1 VSHRSGVREIIYMFD
16 KDLKVSERERLA
28 SIVDSSEDAI
38 LSKTMEG
45 IITSWNSGAEELY
58 GYKADEVIGKH
69 VSILIPY
76 DQLDEIPQL
85 MRRLANGEV
94 IGHYETLR
102 KRKNGSLIDVALTI
116 SPMRDEK
123 GNIVGASAVAR
134 NITLEKRLRAE
145 RQFLGLIVE
154 GSDDAIYSKDL
165 NGIVLSW
172 NPGAEKIFGYT
183 PEEIIGKPV
192 AMLTAPGNENQ
203 VPEILSQ
210 LKAGNRIEHFETQ
223 RKRKDGTLIHV
234 SLTISPVKDDSGNII
249 AASSIA
255 KDITKQKQAAM
266 VIQAQLQEK
275 QILLQEIHHRVKNNL
290 QLVAS
295 LLELRSRGLDNQAA
309 KAAFADSIGRIRSM
323 AMLHEKMYGSNIV
336 GSVNFGE
343 YIRSLFEPLAEAF
356 NKDLPINF
364 VVDSDHFM
372 LDLNRAIPLGLILNE
387 LLTNSVKHAFSSS
400 KPPEIRVK
408 IRTNMDKV
416 AMIVAD
422 NGTGLPPDV
431 DLFKS
436 HSFGFKIVRLLI
448 EQIDGQIE
456 VQNSN
461 GTVYQ
466 ITLPYEVEK
475 NVT

>member
-1 VSHRSGVREIIYMFD
+1 MID
-16 KDLKVSERERLA
+16 KNVKVSERERLA

-45 IITSWNSGAEELY
+45 IITSWNSGAEALY
-58 GYKADEVIGKH
+58 GYTAEEVLGKH
-69 VSILIPY
+69 VSILTPE

-85 MRRLANGEV
+85 MSRLAKGEV

-123 GNIVGASAVAR
+123 GIIVGASAVAR

-183 PEEIIGKPV
+183 PQEIIGKPV
-192 AMLTAPGNENQ
+192 ALLTAPGNENQ

-255 KDITKQKQAAM
+255 KDITKQKQAAR
-266 VIQAQLQEK
+266 VIEAQLQEK
-275 QILLQEIHHRVKNNL
+275 KVLLQEIHHRVKNNL

-295 LLELRSRGLDNQAA
+295 LLELRSRGMENLAA
-309 KAAFADSIGRIRSM
+309 KAAFNDSIGRIRSM
-323 AMLHEKMYGSNIV
+323 AILHEKMYGSNIV
-336 GSVNFGE
+336 GNVNFGE
-343 YIRSLFEPLAEAF
+343 YIKSLFEPLAEAF

-400 KPPEIRVK
+400 KPPEIMVK

-416 AMIVAD
+416 AMVVAD
-422 NGTGLPPDV
+422 NGTGLPADV

-436 HSFGFKIVRLLI
+436 DSFGFKIVRLLI
-448 EQIDGQIE
+448 EQIDGQIK

-461 GTVYQ
+461 GTVYE
-466 ITLPYEVEK
+466 ITLPYEVGE
-475 NVT
+475 

>member
-1 VSHRSGVREIIYMFD
+1 MID
-16 KDLKVSERERLA
+16 KNLKVSELERLA

-45 IITSWNSGAEELY
+45 IITSWNSGAETLY
-58 GYKADEVIGKH
+58 GYTADEVLGKH
-69 VSILIPY
+69 VSILTPD
-76 DQLDEIPQL
+76 DQPDEIPQI
-85 MRRLANGEV
+85 MRRLAKGEV

-116 SPMRDEK
+116 SPMRDAK

-145 RQFLGLIVE
+145 RQFLALIVE

-172 NPGAEKIFGYT
+172 NPGAQKIFGYT

-192 AMLTAPGNENQ
+192 SMLTAPGNEKQ

-266 VIQAQLQEK
+266 VIQSQLQEK

-295 LLELRSRGLDNQAA
+295 LLELRSRGMDNQAA
-309 KAAFADSIGRIRSM
+309 KAAFNDSIGRIRSM

-336 GSVNFGE
+336 GTVNFGE
-343 YIRSLFEPLAEAF
+343 YIKSLFAPLAEAF

-400 KPPEIRVK
+400 QPPEIMVK

-416 AMIVAD
+416 AMTVAD

-436 HSFGFKIVRLLI
+436 ESFGFKIVRLLI
-448 EQIDGQIE
+448 EQVDGQIK
-456 VQNSN
+456 VQKAN
-461 GTVYQ
+461 GTVFE
-466 ITLPYEVEK
+466 ITLPYEVK
-475 NVT
+475 NNVS

>member
-1 VSHRSGVREIIYMFD
+1 MFD
-16 KDLKVSERERLA
+16 KDLNVSERERLA

-45 IITSWNSGAEELY
+45 IITSWNSGAEALY

-69 VSILIPY
+69 VSILTP
-76 DQLDEIPQL
+76 DEQLDEIPQL

-102 KRKNGSLIDVALTI
+102 KRKNGSLIHVALTL

-123 GNIVGASAVAR
+123 GIIVGASAVAR

-203 VPEILSQ
+203 VPEILRQ

-234 SLTISPVKDDSGNII
+234 SLTISPVKDDAGNII

-295 LLELRSRGLDNQAA
+295 LLELRSRGLENQAA

-323 AMLHEKMYGSNIV
+323 AMLHEKMYGSDIV

-343 YIRSLFEPLAEAF
+343 YIKSLFEPLAEAF

-431 DLFKS
+431 DLFNS
-436 HSFGFKIVRLLI
+436 DSFGFKIVRLLI
-448 EQIDGQIE
+448 EQIEGQIK

-461 GTVYQ
+461 GTVYE

>member
-1 VSHRSGVREIIYMFD
+1 MIKKV
-16 KDLKVSERERLA
+16 LKVSERERLA

-38 LSKTMEG
+38 LSKTMDG
-45 IITSWNSGAEELY
+45 IITSWNSGAEALY
-58 GYKADEVIGKH
+58 GYTADEVIGKH
-69 VSILIPY
+69 VSVLTPD
-76 DQLDEIPQL
+76 DQPDEIPQI

-102 KRKNGSLIDVALTI
+102 KRKSGSLIDVALTI
-116 SPMRDEK
+116 SPIRDEK

-145 RQFLGLIVE
+145 RQFLALIVE

-165 NGIVLSW
+165 KGIVLSW

-183 PEEIIGKPV
+183 PDEIIGKPV

-266 VIQAQLQEK
+266 VIQSQLQEK

-295 LLELRSRGLDNQAA
+295 LLELRSRGMENRAER
-309 KAAFADSIGRIRSM
+309 AAFNDSIARIRSM
-323 AMLHEKMYGSNIV
+323 ALLHEKMYGSNLV
-336 GSVNFGE
+336 GNVNFGE
-343 YIRSLFEPLAEAF
+343 YVKSLFEPLAETF
-356 NKDLPINF
+356 TKDMSIDF

-372 LDLNRAIPLGLILNE
+372 IDLNRAIPLGLILNE
-387 LLTNSVKHAFSSS
+387 LLTNSLKHAFRSSES
-400 KPPEIRVK
+400 PQILVK

-416 AMIVAD
+416 SMVVAD
-422 NGTGLPPDV
+422 NGVGLPADM

-436 HSFGFKIVRLLI
+436 ESFGFKIVRLLT
-448 EQIDGQIE
+448 EQIEGEIK
-456 VQNSN
+456 VHSAN
-461 GTVYQ
+461 GTVFE
-466 ITLPYEVEK
+466 ISLPFEGGE
-475 NVT
+475 

>member
-1 VSHRSGVREIIYMFD
+1 MID
-16 KDLKVSERERLA
+16 KNLKVSERERLA

-45 IITSWNSGAEELY
+45 IITSWNSGAETLY
-58 GYKADEVIGKH
+58 GYTADEVLGKH
-69 VSILIPY
+69 VSVLAPE
-76 DQLDEIPQL
+76 DQLDEIPQI
-85 MRRLANGEV
+85 MRRLAKGEV

-116 SPMRDEK
+116 SPLRDEK
-123 GNIVGASAVAR
+123 GNVVGASAVAR

-145 RQFLGLIVE
+145 RQFLALIVE

-172 NPGAEKIFGYT
+172 NPGAQKIFGYK

-192 AMLTAPGNENQ
+192 SMLTAPGNEKQ

-266 VIQAQLQEK
+266 VIQSQLQEK

-295 LLELRSRGLDNQAA
+295 LLELRSRGMANQAA
-309 KAAFADSIGRIRSM
+309 KAAFKDSIGRIRSM

-336 GSVNFGE
+336 GTVNFGE
-343 YIRSLFEPLAEAF
+343 YIKSLFEPLAEAF

-400 KPPEIRVK
+400 QPPEIMVK

-416 AMIVAD
+416 AMTVAD
-422 NGTGLPPDV
+422 NGRGLPPDV

-436 HSFGFKIVRLLI
+436 ESFGFKIVRLLI
-448 EQIDGQIE
+448 EQVDGQIK
-456 VQNSN
+456 VQNAN
-461 GTVYQ
+461 GTVFE
-466 ITLPYEVEK
+466 ITLPYEVEN
-475 NVT
+475 NVS

>member
-1 VSHRSGVREIIYMFD
+1 MID
-16 KDLKVSERERLA
+16 KNLKVSELERLA

-45 IITSWNSGAEELY
+45 IITSWNSGAETLY
-58 GYKADEVIGKH
+58 GYTADEVLGKH
-69 VSILIPY
+69 VSVLTPD
-76 DQLDEIPQL
+76 DQPDEIPQI
-85 MRRLANGEV
+85 MRRLAKGEV

-116 SPMRDEK
+116 SPMRDAK

-145 RQFLGLIVE
+145 RQFLALIVE

-172 NPGAEKIFGYT
+172 NPGAQKIFGYT

-192 AMLTAPGNENQ
+192 SMLTAPGNEKQ

-266 VIQAQLQEK
+266 VIQSQLQEK

-295 LLELRSRGLDNQAA
+295 LLELRSRGMDNQAA
-309 KAAFADSIGRIRSM
+309 KAAFNDSIGRIRSM

-336 GSVNFGE
+336 GTVNFGE
-343 YIRSLFEPLAEAF
+343 YIKSLFAPLAEAF

-400 KPPEIRVK
+400 QPPEIMVK

-416 AMIVAD
+416 AMTVAD

-436 HSFGFKIVRLLI
+436 ESFGFKIVRLLI
-448 EQIDGQIE
+448 EQVDGQIK
-456 VQNSN
+456 VQKAN
-461 GTVYQ
+461 GTVFE
-466 ITLPYEVEK
+466 ITLPYEVK
-475 NVT
+475 NNVS